1 MKTETF
7 MKQLERKLQQMQ
19 LRKSDYPTVWRTIE
33 KERTNDV
40 KMTVM
45 AEGFGRLA
53 QAVNAHEDSE
63 IDRQLINLAAA
74 AAFWATDDESEAVD
88 ERK

>member
-1 MKTETF
+1 MSWGLNMRGEPVTTKTF

-45 AEGFGRLA
+45 AEGFGRL
-53 QAVNAHEDSE
+53 
-63 IDRQLINLAAA
+63 
-74 AAFWATDDESEAVD
+74 
-88 ERK
+88 RKLSTPTRTVK